1 MELLNA
7 VLIITKC
14 ERAEQLK
21 DLSSERKHYLAH
33 SIEKRVPSGL
43 ASIEEWNE
51 LLKLF
56 MDAPPESENRVAKK
70 KLLCYLR
77 GEDYKEKTTLTGKS
91 KWRRFR
97 KEEKR

>member
-7 VLIITKC
+7 ILTITKC
-14 ERAEQLK
+14 ESAEQLK
-21 DLSSERKHYLAH
+21 ELSPERRLYLAQA
-33 SIEKRVPSGL
+33 IEERVPSGL

-56 MDAPPESENRVAKK
+56 MGAAPESNNKLAKK

-77 GEDYKEKTTLTGKS
+77 LDESE
-91 KWRRFR
+91 
-97 KEEKR
+97 